1 MTTATATP
9 DAPAKAPAA
18 RKSTK
23 LQGLQVFMENR
34 LAVFGVCLLLILL
47 AFSFIGPMFY
57 VTDQIHTDLSISQ
70 MEPSAEH
77 PLAARPR
84 SSSACSPASS
94 RPRSAPCTARSPASS
109 VVGSTRS

>member
-70 MEPSAEH
+70 MEPSA
-77 PLAARPR
+77 PPPNKTPR
-84 SSSACSPASS
+84 YP
-94 RPRSAPCTARSPASS
+94 PGRSQP
-109 VVGSTRS
+109 VGHRQNLT